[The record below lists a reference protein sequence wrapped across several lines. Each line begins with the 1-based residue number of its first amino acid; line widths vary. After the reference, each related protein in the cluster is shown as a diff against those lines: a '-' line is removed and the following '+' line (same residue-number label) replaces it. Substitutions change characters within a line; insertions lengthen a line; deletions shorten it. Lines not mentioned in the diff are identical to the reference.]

1 MPKKMEKL
9 EKMDHKRR
17 KIRKKTKKQWEEE
30 TKSSKRFINLFIRIL
45 STHILSLLHDK

>member
-17 KIRKKTKKQWEEE
+17 KIRKKTKKSMGGRN
-30 TKSSKRFINLFIRIL
+30 KIFKKVYKFIY
-45 STHILSLLHDK
+45 